1 MSSVHKD
8 IVHNGETLAMPKQVW
23 PAMNQ
28 AFHAAANRPV
38 DCSIVNEL
46 DAHNDR
52 EFPPFSAQELHDA
65 IAHTTT
71 TSTPGWDHI
80 HWRHLKHLIDP
91 KKNPKTADQILEG
104 F

>member
-1 MSSVHKD
+1 
-8 IVHNGETLAMPKQVW
+8 MPKQVW

-46 DAHNDR
+46 DAHNER